1 MALPWVVELKKVL
14 NDNEMGINQKAA
26 KALAGLQQAGL
37 AYTTVLKPKEVLIH
51 PSNRGG
57 QMCNHFDVIS
67 KGKSICQVGWSLQ
80 KVGPS
85 VCVELPIE
93 SKKRSHIIEC
103 NEALASSSGGML
115 PMPSGKER
123 VCSLST
129 SHTCAFLRCLE
140 NGCKMDAGDDLE
152 GGSNLS
158 LEQLVA
164 KGDDLGKMLTEG
176 WEWCV
181 VKAQVEA
188 EVPDFCCF
196 LQAAYNSDFFDTLI
210 RTFFNG
216 LALCWLNWLY
226 VQWCPP
232 HHPR

>member
-181 VKAQVEA
+181 V
-188 EVPDFCCF
+188 
-196 LQAAYNSDFFDTLI
+196 
-210 RTFFNG
+210 
-216 LALCWLNWLY
+216 
-226 VQWCPP
+226 
-232 HHPR
+232 

>member
-1 MALPWVVELKKVL
+1 MALPWVVELKKIL

-26 KALAGLQQAGL
+26 KALAGSQQAGL

-93 SKKRSHIIEC
+93 SKKRSQIIEC
-103 NEALASSSGGML
+103 NETLASTSGGML

-129 SHTCAFLRCLE
+129 SHTCTFLRCLE
-140 NGCKMDAGDDLE
+140 NGCKMDGGDDLA
-152 GGSNLS
+152 GGSHLS
-158 LEQLVA
+158 LEQLIA
-164 KGDDLGKMLTEG
+164 KGDDLGRMLTEG
-176 WEWCV
+176 WEGCV

-196 LQAAYNSDFFDTLI
+196 LQAAYNSDSLDTLI
-210 RTFFNG
+210 RTLFM
-216 LALCWLNWLY
+216 
-226 VQWCPP
+226 V
-232 HHPR
+232 